1 MTSGSLWNYHRVEV
15 IRNANEN
22 NADNYSINKNKPIT
36 SKSFEY
42 KSKLIGGSPND
53 NNTLNAEVV
62 VQLEYLSIFWRFLDF
77 PFTKSETEL
86 DLSWSKECI
95 KDKKENIKEYIK
107 LLKFLLI
114 QMLIYLILLFKQQ
127 QQPEQYFK
135 WIKLNFMF
143 QLLRCI

>member
-15 IRNANEN
+15 IHNANEN

-62 VQLEYLSIFWRFLDF
+62 VQLKYLSIIFRFLDF
-77 PFTKSETEL
+77 PLTKSETEL
-86 DLSWSKECI
+86 DLSWPKECT

-107 LLKFLLI
+107 LLKFLRI

-127 QQPEQYFK
+127 PQPEQYFK
-135 WIKLNFMF
+135 
-143 QLLRCI
+143 